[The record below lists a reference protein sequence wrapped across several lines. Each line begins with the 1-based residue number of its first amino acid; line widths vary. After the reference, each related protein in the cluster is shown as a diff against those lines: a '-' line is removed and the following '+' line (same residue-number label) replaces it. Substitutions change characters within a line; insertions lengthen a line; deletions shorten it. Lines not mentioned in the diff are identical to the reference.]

1 MQKCHKRHIDN
12 EQVLRLYED
21 GGINRIREWYTKG
34 VDALITETGLASRVG
49 HVISDDEWIQFGTV
63 RQDEEIFK
71 LVREEYGTTVDKK

>member
-1 MQKCHKRHIDN
+1 MGFHKRHIDN

-49 HVISDDEWIQFGTV
+49 HVISDEDWTQMGTV

-71 LVREEYGTTVDKK
+71 LIREEYGTPVVKK

>member
-1 MQKCHKRHIDN
+1 MGFHKRHIDN

-49 HVISDDEWIQFGTV
+49 DVISDEDWTQMGTV

-71 LVREEYGTTVDKK
+71 LIRQEYGTPVVKK

>member
-1 MQKCHKRHIDN
+1 MGFHKRYIDN

-21 GGINRIREWYTKG
+21 GGIERLRNWYTRG

-49 HVISDDEWIQFGTV
+49 HVISDDDWIQFGTV

-71 LVREEYGTTVDKK
+71 LIREEYGTTVDKK

>member
-1 MQKCHKRHIDN
+1 MGFHKRHIDN

-21 GGINRIREWYTKG
+21 GGINRIRDWYTKG

-49 HVISDDEWIQFGTV
+49 HVISDDEWTQMGTV

-71 LVREEYGTTVDKK
+71 LIREEYGTPVVKK

>member
-1 MQKCHKRHIDN
+1 MGFHKRHIDN

-49 HVISDDEWIQFGTV
+49 HVISDDEWIQFGSV

-71 LVREEYGTTVDKK
+71 LIQKEYGTPVVKK

>member
-1 MQKCHKRHIDN
+1 MGFHKRYIDN

-21 GGINRIREWYTKG
+21 GGIERLRNWYTRG

-49 HVISDDEWIQFGTV
+49 DVISDEDWTQMGTV

-71 LVREEYGTTVDKK
+71 LIRQEYGTPVVKK

>member
-1 MQKCHKRHIDN
+1 MGFHKRYIGN

-21 GGINRIREWYTKG
+21 GGIEKLREWYTRG

-49 HVISDDEWIQFGTV
+49 HVISDDDWIQFGTV

-71 LVREEYGTTVDKK
+71 LIREEYGTTVDKK

>member
-1 MQKCHKRHIDN
+1 MGFHKRHIDN

-21 GGINRIREWYTKG
+21 GGINRIRDWYTKG

-49 HVISDDEWIQFGTV
+49 HVISDDEWTQMDTV

-71 LVREEYGTTVDKK
+71 LIREEYGTPVVKK

>member
-1 MQKCHKRHIDN
+1 MGFHKRYIDN
-12 EQVLRLYED
+12 EQVLRIYED
-21 GGINRIREWYTKG
+21 GGIERLRNWYTRG

-71 LVREEYGTTVDKK
+71 LIREEYGTTVDKK

>member
-1 MQKCHKRHIDN
+1 MGFHKRHIDN

-49 HVISDDEWIQFGTV
+49 HVISDDEWTQMGTV

-71 LVREEYGTTVDKK
+71 LIRQEYGTPVVKK

>member
-1 MQKCHKRHIDN
+1 MGFHKRYIDN

-21 GGINRIREWYTKG
+21 GGIERLRNWYTRG

-49 HVISDDEWIQFGTV
+49 HVISDDEWIQFGSV

-71 LVREEYGTTVDKK
+71 LIQKEYGTPVVKK

>member
-1 MQKCHKRHIDN
+1 MGFHKRHIDN

-49 HVISDDEWIQFGTV
+49 HVISDDEWIQFGAV

>member
-1 MQKCHKRHIDN
+1 MGFHKRYIDN
-12 EQVLRLYED
+12 DQVLRLYED
-21 GGINRIREWYTKG
+21 GGIAKLREWYTRG

>member
-1 MQKCHKRHIDN
+1 MGFHKRHIDN

>member
-1 MQKCHKRHIDN
+1 MGFHKRHIDN

-49 HVISDDEWIQFGTV
+49 HVISDDEWTQMGTV

-71 LVREEYGTTVDKK
+71 LIREEYGTPIVKK

>member
-1 MQKCHKRHIDN
+1 MGFHKRYIDN
-12 EQVLRLYED
+12 DQVLRLYED

-49 HVISDDEWIQFGTV
+49 HVISDDEWTQMGTV

-71 LVREEYGTTVDKK
+71 LIRQEYGTPVVKK